1 MAIIYTYPNLPLSSL
16 SAEDLLVI
24 TNVDATNNNPTRSV
38 TLADIATYVTGTGG
52 GTGTTNKIV
61 KFTDGANGL
70 LGDSIMTE
78 STGLIDLAGQF
89 VSTSSPT
96 LTQVAPVSG
105 IKAILNSTTSAPNIA
120 LYGES
125 KHTGGVQTDSN
136 YGLYAKG
143 EFEGTAGFTGFV
155 IGGSLEGRYDGT
167 GTNGANATVYGLSL
181 IHISEPSRLC

>member
-16 SAEDLLVI
+16 SADDLLVI

-38 TLADIATYVTGTGG
+38 TLADIATYVTGTGS

-89 VSTSSPT
+89 VSTSSPNT
-96 LTQVAPVSG
+96 PNTCL
-105 IKAILNSTTSAPNIA
+105 LYTS
-120 LYGES
+120 
-125 KHTGGVQTDSN
+125 
-136 YGLYAKG
+136 
-143 EFEGTAGFTGFV
+143 
-155 IGGSLEGRYDGT
+155 
-167 GTNGANATVYGLSL
+167 
-181 IHISEPSRLC
+181 PSPRDRQKSRMPSSA

>member
-16 SAEDLLVI
+16 SADDLLVI
-24 TNVDATNNNPTRSV
+24 TNVDANNNNPTKSV
-38 TLADIATYVTGTGG
+38 TLADIATYVTGTGS

-96 LTQVAPVSG
+96 LTQAGPVSG
-105 IKAILNSTTSAPNIA
+105 IKAILNGTTAAPNVA

-125 KHTGGVQTDSN
+125 KNTGSTQADSN

-143 EFEGTAGFTGFV
+143 EFEGTGGGGPGPAGV
-155 IGGSLEGRYDGT
+155 
-167 GTNGANATVYGLSL
+167 GL
-181 IHISEPSRLC
+181 RA